1 MSLANLYSHK
11 ETSSAEFL
19 GSDRG
24 MFRSEPETCQ
34 SAIPTPTAGEQKRA
48 EQCVLSV

>member
-11 ETSSAEFL
+11 ETPNAEFL

-24 MFRSEPETCQ
+24 MFRNEPETCQ
-34 SAIPTPTAGEQKRA
+34 SARPTPTAREQKRA
-48 EQCVLSV
+48 EQCALSV